1 MPVLLEKDAN
11 MPLPK
16 MYKVKQTFNREHLEN
31 VEEEVRKQFERPEIK
46 EKIFPG
52 AKVAVAV
59 GSRGIKNLLTIVKTT
74 VDCLK
79 EKGAE
84 PYIVSAMGSHGG
96 GSEEGQREVLY
107 GYGITE
113 ENLKV
118 PVITTVDSTLLGY
131 THNGIPVYFDRK
143 AQTADLIVPINRI
156 KLHTDFVGELQ
167 SGLCKMLVIG
177 LGNQIGCS
185 AIHEEDPENFAAI
198 LEEAAGIIIEKTKV
212 AFGMAILENGYDQ
225 TYAVEAVP
233 RESLIKREKEL
244 VKVAKGNMPTLM
256 IPDIDVLIMEE
267 IGKNVSGAGYDP
279 NIVGK
284 SSVLKTFVLKVP
296 DIKRMVLLDITEVSH
311 GNGIGVG
318 LFDVITRNVYEKLD
332 LPSMYANAIAC
343 KCIEDCRIPLIAE
356 NEGEAVRIAL
366 KVCRGTD
373 ENNLKIV
380 KIKNTLELEHIW
392 VSEALLPIVDKND
405 RLEREEGEMTL

>member
-11 MPLPK
+11 MPLPR
-16 MYKVKQTFNREHLEN
+16 MYKVKQSFNREHLEN
-31 VEEEVRKQFERPEIK
+31 VEEEVRKQLERPEIK

-118 PVITTVDSTLLGY
+118 PVITTVDSTLLGH
-131 THNGIPVYFDRK
+131 THNGIPVYFDRE

-185 AIHEEDPENFAAI
+185 AIHEEDPESFAAI

-233 RESLIKREKEL
+233 RESFIKREKEL
-244 VKVAKGNMPTLM
+244 VKVAKGNMPTRM

-380 KIKNTLELEHIW
+380 KIKNTLKLEHIW
-392 VSEALLPIVDKND
+392 VSEALLPVVDKND
-405 RLEREEGEMTL
+405 RLEREEGEMIL

>member
-1 MPVLLEKDAN
+1 M
-11 MPLPK
+11 
-16 MYKVKQTFNREHLEN
+16 
-31 VEEEVRKQFERPEIK
+31 
-46 EKIFPG
+46 
-52 AKVAVAV
+52 
-59 GSRGIKNLLTIVKTT
+59 
-74 VDCLK
+74 
-79 EKGAE
+79 
-84 PYIVSAMGSHGG
+84 
-96 GSEEGQREVLY
+96 
-107 GYGITE
+107 
-113 ENLKV
+113 
-118 PVITTVDSTLLGY
+118 
-131 THNGIPVYFDRK
+131 
-143 AQTADLIVPINRI
+143 
-156 KLHTDFVGELQ
+156 
-167 SGLCKMLVIG
+167 
-177 LGNQIGCS
+177 
-185 AIHEEDPENFAAI
+185 
-198 LEEAAGIIIEKTKV
+198 
-212 AFGMAILENGYDQ
+212 
-225 TYAVEAVP
+225 P
-233 RESLIKREKEL
+233 RESFIKREKEL

-380 KIKNTLELEHIW
+380 KIKNTLKLEHIW
-392 VSEALLPIVDKND
+392 VSEALLPVVDKND
-405 RLEREEGEMTL
+405 RLEREEGEMIL

>member
-16 MYKVKQTFNREHLEN
+16 MYKVKQTFNSEHIEN
-31 VEEEVRKQFERPEIK
+31 VEETVKEQFKRPEITDK
-46 EKIFPG
+46 VFPG

-74 VDCLK
+74 VECLK
-79 EKGAE
+79 ELGAN
-84 PYIVSAMGSHGG
+84 PFIVSAMGSHGG
-96 GSEEGQREVLY
+96 GNEEGQREVLT

-113 ENLKV
+113 ENLGI
-118 PVITTVDSTLLGY
+118 PVVTTVDSTILGY
-131 THNGIPVYFDRK
+131 THNGIPVYFDNA

-156 KLHTDFVGELQ
+156 KLHTDFVGDIQ

-185 AIHEEDPENFAAI
+185 AIHEEDPENFASI
-198 LEEAAGIIIEKTKV
+198 LEEAAGIIIKKTKV
-212 AFGMAILENGYDQ
+212 AFGMAILENGYDR

-233 RESLIKREKEL
+233 RENFIEREKEL
-244 VKVAKGNMPTLM
+244 VKIAKGNMPTLM
-256 IPDIDVLIMEE
+256 IPDIDVLIMDE

-284 SSVLKTFVLKVP
+284 SSVLKTFVLDVP
-296 DIKRMVLLDITEVSH
+296 EIKRMVLLDVTEVSH

-318 LFDVITRNVYEKLD
+318 LFDVITKNVYEQLD
-332 LPSMYANAIAC
+332 LPAMYANAIAC

-366 KVCRGTD
+366 KVCRGID
-373 ENNLKIV
+373 EKNLKIV

-392 VSEALLPIVDKND
+392 VSEALLPVVDKND
-405 RLEREEGEMTL
+405 RLEREEGEMVL

>member
-16 MYKVKQTFNREHLEN
+16 MYKVRQSFKKEHIED
-31 VEEEVRKQFERPEIK
+31 VEAAVQEQFERKEIS
-46 EKIFPG
+46 EKIYKG

-59 GSRGIKNLLTIVKTT
+59 GSRGIKNLLTIVRTT

-84 PYIVSAMGSHGG
+84 PFIVSAMGSHGS
-96 GSEEGQREVLY
+96 GSEEGQREVLT

-113 ENLKV
+113 ESLGV

-131 THNGIPVYFDRK
+131 TKNKIPVYFDQA
-143 AQTADLIVPINRI
+143 AQTADLIIPINRV
-156 KLHTDFVGELQ
+156 KLHTDFVGDLQ

-185 AIHEEDPENFAAI
+185 AIHEEDPENFAGI
-198 LEEAAGIIIEKTKV
+198 IEEAAEIIIAQTKV
-212 AFGMAILENGYDQ
+212 AFGLAILENGYDQ
-225 TYAVEAVP
+225 TYAIEAVP
-233 RESLIKREKEL
+233 RENFIQREKAL
-244 VKVAKGNMPTLM
+244 VKIAKENMPTLM
-256 IPDIDVLIMEE
+256 IEDIDVLIIEE

-284 SSVLKTFVLKVP
+284 SSVLKKFVLKIP
-296 DIKRMVLLDITEVSH
+296 QIKRMILLDVTEVSH

-366 KVCRGTD
+366 KVCRGID
-373 ENNLKIV
+373 ENHLKIV
-380 KIKNTLELEHIW
+380 KIKNTLELEYIW
-392 VSEALLPIVDKND
+392 ISEALLPEIEKNN
-405 RLEREEGEMTL
+405 RLTLEEGEYML